1 MREEPLVDFGWISRN
16 LDQIADRVVQH
27 LNLTAIAVIV
37 GFVLTFA
44 LVLAVRR
51 QRRLLEPLAALAAVI
66 YTIPSLALFA
76 LLVPMFGLSLL
87 TAQVALVGYTLFIML
102 RTFVAGLDG
111 VPTDVRE
118 AAAGMGYTGWQSL
131 WRVELPL
138 ALPAIIA
145 GLRVATVTTI
155 GLVAVAAFVG
165 QGGLGQLMLGGLRVA
180 FWTPVYVGAA
190 LSVLLAFGADM
201 LLVRLERR
209 ATAWSGARG

>member
-1 MREEPLVDFGWISRN
+1 MREEPLVDLAWIGRN
-16 LDQIADRVVQH
+16 LDQIGERVVQH
-27 LNLTAIAVIV
+27 LNLTVIAVAI
-37 GFVLTFA
+37 GFLLTFA
-44 LVLAVRR
+44 LVLVVRR
-51 QRRLLEPLAALAAVI
+51 QRRLLEPLAAAAAVI

-76 LLVPMFGLSLL
+76 LLVPVFGLSLL
-87 TAQVALVGYTLFIML
+87 TAQVALVGYTLFILL

-111 VPTDVRE
+111 VPADVRE

-138 ALPAIIA
+138 ALPALIA

-190 LSVLLAFGADM
+190 LSVGLAFLAD
-201 LLVRLERR
+201 LLFVMLERR
-209 ATAWSGARG
+209 AAGWSRAGG